1 MRTTIAGIVLAGC
14 AAAAPLAHAALEV
27 DATGFFLGLTD
38 GYYPELTGFDM
49 QLLSDNGISVQIG
62 LSGAGPL
69 LNPVQVTA
77 TEYEYANG
85 DYGWTQLGG
94 KVKQGYRITS
104 MTLSSVFS
112 GSLEPGQPD
121 TACGANCISQPGVVT
136 NAASITWLV
145 TADGDVTTDL
155 GQLENVTAPEVL
167 ARTVTRGLDG
177 DFTLDINSVLGV
189 YARAAQSSIYHNV
202 GGDFEWIEERF
213 WTSQGSL
220 GLDGMTLTVRIAPV
234 PEPATWALL
243 LAGLGL
249 VGFTARCRQRQYAND
264 ARHDMAR

>member
-1 MRTTIAGIVLAGC
+1 MRTTIAGVVLAAL

-27 DATGFFLGLTD
+27 ESTGFSIGLTG

-49 QLLSDNGISVQIG
+49 QLLSDNGGSVQIG

-69 LNPVQVTA
+69 LNPVHATA

-104 MTLSSVFS
+104 ITLSGAFS
-112 GSLEPGQPD
+112 GALQAGQPD
-121 TACGANCISQPGVVT
+121 AVCGSNCISQAGIAT
-136 NAASITWLV
+136 NAGGITWLV
-145 TADGDVTTDL
+145 TGDGSVTTDV
-155 GQLENVTAPEVL
+155 GQLDNVTSPQL
-167 ARTVTRGLDG
+167 LTRTVTRGLDG

-189 YARAAQSSIYHNV
+189 YTRAAQHSIYHNV
-202 GGDFEWIEERF
+202 NNEFEWVEEVF
-213 WTSQGSL
+213 WPSEGSIS
-220 GLDGMTLTVRIAPV
+220 LDGMTLTVQIAAV
-234 PEPATWALL
+234 PEPGTYAML

-249 VGFTARCRQRQYAND
+249 VGFAARRR
-264 ARHDMAR
+264 R